1 MLKVIQKVDDYI
13 DLISMK
19 NDDLEIIVS
28 NYGCTIVKV
37 LMKDKHGHIDDV
49 VLGYDDFA
57 SYQTLDAYLGALVG
71 RVANRIGK
79 GQFTLNGQDYHLA
92 INNGPNHLHGGIK
105 GFSYRVFDY
114 EFENENTI
122 HFHYVSADQE
132 EGYPGTLNLHVRYTL
147 DKDTL
152 TIHYRATTDQDTL
165 INLTNHSYFNLSG
178 KQENIYN
185 HQLTVHASSFACV
198 DQDGLTTG
206 EFREVEGTPFD
217 FRQPTMIGERV
228 DQDYD
233 QLQLGKGFDH
243 PFIFNQKENQVTLE
257 HVSSGRRLT
266 VSTTLPTAQIYTA
279 NYLDGRLGK
288 YGQHYNER
296 DAVCIET
303 QNLPDAI
310 HIEKNPS
317 TILKKGEQYDEI
329 TSYRFEV
336 IK

>member
-19 NDDLEIIVS
+19 NDDLEIVVS

-49 VLGYDDFA
+49 VLGYDDFS

-122 HFHYVSADQE
+122 HFHYISVDQE
-132 EGYPGTLNLHVRYTL
+132 EGYPGTLNLHVRYPL

-152 TIHYRATTDQDTL
+152 TIHYQATTDQDTL

-185 HQLTVHASSFACV
+185 HQLTVHASSFAC
-198 DQDGLTTG
+198 
-206 EFREVEGTPFD
+206 
-217 FRQPTMIGERV
+217 V

-317 TILKKGEQYDEI
+317 TILRKGEQYDEI